1 MIHEANIDSP
11 TFERVGR
18 EELRAVVRPATV
30 DYQSGDHLHLFR
42 LDRWGSN
49 RATHYQERN
58 PDGTFLRGY
67 VDDDPI
73 RAVITHVLPGTRLP
87 ELREDHVL
95 LSLNVQEAP

>member
-1 MIHEANIDSP
+1 MIHEINVDSP

-18 EELRAVVRPATV
+18 EELRAVVRPAAA
-30 DYQSGDHLHLFR
+30 DYQSGDHLDLFKVN
-42 LDRWGSN
+42 RWGN
-49 RATHYQERN
+49 RETHYVERN

-87 ELREDHVL
+87 ELADDHVL
-95 LSLNVQEAP
+95 LSINVQEAP